1 MGNRVEEKE
10 LCKVAEFVFVYDK
23 DNLWI
28 SLEFLGKNKIMENKF
43 RESISNTREIHDLCV
58 KICAGIDK
66 IVNISSN
73 KNIIINIIKSFNN
86 ESNKMPIYTMSWGTI
101 TEYDENNEVVECSAN
116 VFTKIDNGALSYLQK
131 NNEYARLYNYLIEN
145 CNDFTLLGSELY
157 YIAKEC
163 YDKVMN

>member
-1 MGNRVEEKE
+1 
-10 LCKVAEFVFVYDK
+10 
-23 DNLWI
+23 
-28 SLEFLGKNKIMENKF
+28 
-43 RESISNTREIHDLCV
+43 
-58 KICAGIDK
+58 
-66 IVNISSN
+66 
-73 KNIIINIIKSFNN
+73 
-86 ESNKMPIYTMSWGTI
+86 MSWGTI

>member
-23 DNLWI
+23 DKLWI

-86 ESNKMPIYTMSWGTI
+86 ESNKMPIYTMSW
-101 TEYDENNEVVECSAN
+101 
-116 VFTKIDNGALSYLQK
+116 
-131 NNEYARLYNYLIEN
+131 
-145 CNDFTLLGSELY
+145 EL
-157 YIAKEC
+157 
-163 YDKVMN
+163 

>member
-1 MGNRVEEKE
+1 MRNRVEEKE

-43 RESISNTREIHDLCV
+43 RESISNTREI
-58 KICAGIDK
+58 
-66 IVNISSN
+66 
-73 KNIIINIIKSFNN
+73 KSFNN

-116 VFTKIDNGALSYLQK
+116 VFTKIDNGALSYLQR